1 VGGAGRVT
9 GWAAFEAAEP
19 DLAAQVRARFAAGK
33 HCTMATLRA
42 DGSPRI
48 SGIEVAFD
56 DGELV
61 IGTMAGSLKAA
72 DLRRDPRVAVHSPTR
87 DPEGPDGTGWPGEAK
102 VAGRAVAAGAA
113 GADGQAFRVDLA
125 EVVLTVVGDPA
136 DHLVVTAWHPD
147 RGVERHR
154 RT

>member
-1 VGGAGRVT
+1 MT

-61 IGTMAGSLKAA
+61 LGMMAGSVKAA
-72 DLRRDPRVAVHSPTR
+72 DLLRDGRLALHGPTR
-87 DPEGPDGTGWPGEAK
+87 DPAGPGGTGWPGEAK
-102 VAGRAVAAGAA
+102 LAGRAVALRPPGP
-113 GADGQAFRVDLA
+113 DGHAFRVDLE
-125 EVVLTVVGDPA
+125 EVVLTALGDPA
-136 DHLVVTAWHPD
+136 DHLVVTTWHPG